1 MFSFAQKCLF
11 GTSLITGL
19 IPLINGVIRFFYPN
33 VFIFVFGFFQRT
45 TQFTCTAVF
54 LLWGVLV
61 HLVIPPFVFMSQ
73 EGWTY
78 IEGLYFSFVTLTT
91 VGFGD
96 LVAGKCLN
104 Y

>member
-1 MFSFAQKCLF
+1 MRTSYCILKIYELVLFFFSLSK
-11 GTSLITGL
+11 
-19 IPLINGVIRFFYPN
+19 RK
-33 VFIFVFGFFQRT
+33 

-91 VGFGD
+91 IGFGD
-96 LVAGKCLN
+96 LVAGGCLSC
-104 Y
+104 